1 MALGRR
7 GAEMTGKYMKG
18 IYQFIELD
26 AGHWLI
32 QDDYSNVSTS
42 IVNIIEKHA
51 IKNNETPFK

>member
-18 IYQFIELD
+18 KYQFIELD

-51 IKNNETPFK
+51 IKKQ